1 MTDDEGRPARQHEL
15 LAARAYVKTIRGFT
29 ATNASPGFVGCLI
42 GAMLLIWGRM
52 GQGAPPGRSRRFPG
66 DWRRLVL
73 FAYVI
78 IRRTR
83 YVRAHPFD
91 PQS

>member
-1 MTDDEGRPARQHEL
+1 MTDDPQLIAKRV
-15 LAARAYVKTIRGFT
+15 AYVKTIRGLYRNERI
-29 ATNASPGFVGCLI
+29 AGLI
-42 GAMLLIWGRM
+42 GSLVGALLLIWGRM
-52 GQGAPPGRSRRFPG
+52 GQGAPAWAVPTGLVTIG
-66 DWRRLVL
+66 AGWVL

-78 IRRTR
+78 LRRTR

>member
-1 MTDDEGRPARQHEL
+1 MSDDPKL
-15 LAARAYVKTIRGFT
+15 LEKRVAYVKSIRALHRNERIAGL
-29 ATNASPGFVGCLI
+29 VGCLI
-42 GAMLLIWGRM
+42 GALLLIWGR
-52 GQGAPPGRSRRFPG
+52 QNAGAPAWAAPTG
-66 DWRRLVL
+66 LVTIGAGWLL

-78 IRRTR
+78 LRRTR

>member
-1 MTDDEGRPARQHEL
+1 MTDDTDL
-15 LAARAYVKTIRGFT
+15 LAKRAAYVRTIRGLYRVERLT
-29 ATNASPGFVGCLI
+29 GLAGCLV
-42 GAMLLIWGRM
+42 GALLLIWGR
-52 GQGAPPGRSRRFPG
+52 QAAGAPAWAASTG
-66 DWRRLVL
+66 LVVIGVSWAL

-78 IRRTR
+78 FRRTR

>member
-1 MTDDEGRPARQHEL
+1 MTDDPQL
-15 LAARAYVKTIRGFT
+15 LAKRVAYVKTIRGLYRNERI
-29 ATNASPGFVGCLI
+29 AGLVGSLV
-42 GAMLLIWGRM
+42 GALLLIWGRM
-52 GQGAPPGRSRRFPG
+52 GQGAPAWAVPVAF
-66 DWRRLVL
+66 LVIGAAWAL

>member
-1 MTDDEGRPARQHEL
+1 MTDDPQLAPSEL
-15 LAARAYVKTIRGFT
+15 NRRVAYVRTIRGLYRT
-29 ATNASPGFVGCLI
+29 ERIAGLLGSLI
-42 GAMLLIWGRM
+42 GALLLIWGRM
-52 GQGAPPGRSRRFPG
+52 GQGAPAWAVPVAF
-66 DWRRLVL
+66 LVIGAAWSL

>member
-1 MTDDEGRPARQHEL
+1 MTDDPQL
-15 LAARAYVKTIRGFT
+15 LAKRVAYVKTIRGLYRNERI
-29 ATNASPGFVGCLI
+29 AGLVGCLI
-42 GAMLLIWGRM
+42 GALLLIWGR
-52 GQGAPPGRSRRFPG
+52 QAAGAPAWAAPTGLVTIG
-66 DWRRLVL
+66 AGWVL

-78 IRRTR
+78 LRRTR

>member
-1 MTDDEGRPARQHEL
+1 VTDDSQ
-15 LAARAYVKTIRGFT
+15 LAKRVAYVKTVRGLYRNERI
-29 ATNASPGFVGCLI
+29 AGLLGSLI
-42 GAMLLIWGRM
+42 GALLLIWGRM
-52 GQGAPPGRSRRFPG
+52 GQGAPGWVVPVAF
-66 DWRRLVL
+66 LVIGAAWSL

>member
-1 MTDDEGRPARQHEL
+1 MTDDSEL
-15 LAARAYVKTIRGFT
+15 LAKRAAYVNTIRGLYRNERI
-29 ATNASPGFVGCLI
+29 AGLLGSLVGAL
-42 GAMLLIWGRM
+42 LLIWGRM
-52 GQGAPPGRSRRFPG
+52 GQGAPGWAVPVAFLVIGAA
-66 DWRRLVL
+66 WVL

>member
-1 MTDDEGRPARQHEL
+1 VTDDPQLIAR
-15 LAARAYVKTIRGFT
+15 RVAYVKTVRGLYRNERI
-29 ATNASPGFVGCLI
+29 AGLLGSLI
-42 GAMLLIWGRM
+42 GALLLIWGRM
-52 GQGAPPGRSRRFPG
+52 GQGAPAWVVPFAFLVIGAA
-66 DWRRLVL
+66 WVL